1 MKRFKRYE
9 WYKDSGVEWIGK
21 IPLHWEQV
29 RMKFLCKVNPSKS
42 DLKVPRNT
50 KVTFLPMENIGEDG
64 TLNLNEERE
73 LTDVWD
79 GFTYFKDDDVIIA
92 KITPCFENGK
102 GALCRN
108 LINGLGFGTTELH
121 VLRAKNQVVPGFIW
135 YVTKSHGF
143 RVMGEAMMQ
152 GAAGQKRVPKDFIE
166 NFVVCVPTPVE
177 QQAIVNFLDRKTAE
191 IDSIIAD
198 KEKLIELL
206 QEKRQAI
213 ITQAVTKGLDPNVPM
228 KDSRLKWWG
237 VVPEHWKY
245 LRMDAVTDYHKC
257 NIRVSELMGKTVF
270 HYSIP
275 VIEEIGDGKYEEG
288 EEINSDKV
296 LLNGNEILVSKLNP
310 QKSRIVLVE
319 PKDVPIVCSTE
330 FVPLIPKQVNRKYFW
345 YLYQSEVVKQRI
357 CSSVQSATNSHQRA
371 NLSDIIKIWFYL
383 PEKEEQQA
391 IASYLDKKTAEIDSL
406 VTTIKKQMAFLKEYR
421 QSLITAAVTGKID
434 VRDYYSYSI
443 RSEQMEGEEQEEVS

>member
-152 GAAGQKRVPKDFIE
+152 GAAGQKRKIGYEIPFTRHFYKYQPLRSPEEILKDI
-166 NFVVCVPTPVE
+166 VE
-177 QQAIVNFLDRKTAE
+177 LEK
-191 IDSIIAD
+191 SIQ
-198 KEKLIELL
+198 EKL
-206 QEKRQAI
+206 K
-213 ITQAVTKGLDPNVPM
+213 K
-228 KDSRLKWWG
+228 
-237 VVPEHWKY
+237 
-245 LRMDAVTDYHKC
+245 
-257 NIRVSELMGKTVF
+257 
-270 HYSIP
+270 
-275 VIEEIGDGKYEEG
+275 VIEE
-288 EEINSDKV
+288 
-296 LLNGNEILVSKLNP
+296 
-310 QKSRIVLVE
+310 
-319 PKDVPIVCSTE
+319 
-330 FVPLIPKQVNRKYFW
+330 
-345 YLYQSEVVKQRI
+345 
-357 CSSVQSATNSHQRA
+357 
-371 NLSDIIKIWFYL
+371 
-383 PEKEEQQA
+383 
-391 IASYLDKKTAEIDSL
+391 
-406 VTTIKKQMAFLKEYR
+406 
-421 QSLITAAVTGKID
+421 
-434 VRDYYSYSI
+434 
-443 RSEQMEGEEQEEVS
+443 

>member
-191 IDSIIAD
+191 IDSLIAD
-198 KEKLIELL
+198 KERLIELL
-206 QEKRQAI
+206 QEQRQAI

-228 KDSRLKWWG
+228 KDSG
-237 VVPEHWKY
+237 VEWIGEIPEHWLTVAVKRVYDIKLGKMLQPTQNKSDDVLVPYLKALHVQWEKIEVNEYPEMWASPKDIEMFSVKPGDLLICEGGEVGRAAILEDLDRPCIIQNSLHRIRPSVKAKNKY
-245 LRMDAVTDYHKC
+245 LLYILQIISQKGWLDVLC
-257 NIRVSELMGKTVF
+257 NKATIAHFTSDKLGNLR
-270 HYSIP
+270 IP
-275 VIEEIGDGKYEEG
+275 LPPIEEQEKVIKVIENKA
-288 EEINSDKV
+288 K
-296 LLNGNEILVSKLNP
+296 LLNNYISCEREIIEKLKN
-310 QKSRIVLVE
+310 
-319 PKDVPIVCSTE
+319 
-330 FVPLIPKQVNRKYFW
+330 
-345 YLYQSEVVKQRI
+345 
-357 CSSVQSATNSHQRA
+357 
-371 NLSDIIKIWFYL
+371 
-383 PEKEEQQA
+383 
-391 IASYLDKKTAEIDSL
+391 
-406 VTTIKKQMAFLKEYR
+406 YR

-434 VRDYYSYSI
+434 VRDYYNL
-443 RSEQMEGEEQEEVS
+443 RSE

>member
-177 QQAIVNFLDRKTAE
+177 QQAIANFLD
-191 IDSIIAD
+191 
-198 KEKLIELL
+198 
-206 QEKRQAI
+206 
-213 ITQAVTKGLDPNVPM
+213 
-228 KDSRLKWWG
+228 
-237 VVPEHWKY
+237 
-245 LRMDAVTDYHKC
+245 
-257 NIRVSELMGKTVF
+257 
-270 HYSIP
+270 
-275 VIEEIGDGKYEEG
+275 
-288 EEINSDKV
+288 
-296 LLNGNEILVSKLNP
+296 
-310 QKSRIVLVE
+310 QKP
-319 PKDVPIVCSTE
+319 PK
-330 FVPLIPKQVNRKYFW
+330 
-345 YLYQSEVVKQRI
+345 
-357 CSSVQSATNSHQRA
+357 
-371 NLSDIIKIWFYL
+371 
-383 PEKEEQQA
+383 
-391 IASYLDKKTAEIDSL
+391 
-406 VTTIKKQMAFLKEYR
+406 
-421 QSLITAAVTGKID
+421 
-434 VRDYYSYSI
+434 
-443 RSEQMEGEEQEEVS
+443 